1 MANLLT
7 NRAVAFESR
16 AAGDAAEG
24 AVAAF
29 PAGRPGP
36 PRLWL
41 SRLTVT
47 DFRCYAQA
55 EIEADGR
62 PVVLAGPNGAGKTN
76 LLEAISYLAPG
87 RGLRR
92 ARLRDVERRT
102 TPAPGP
108 WAVAATVVTPEGPR
122 DLGTGRDPAPGGP
135 VGGPVGGP
143 AGGPAGG
150 NGEAGRPRERRVVRI
165 DGAPARSQQ
174 ELGEILAI
182 VWLSPRMDG
191 LLRDGAAARRRFLDR
206 LVYGFDPAHAGRVA
220 AYEQALRERA
230 RLLKLGG
237 ADGAW
242 LAALE
247 DTMARHGVAIAAAR
261 RDLVGRL
268 GQACDAANG
277 AANGAGSGAFP
288 VAGLALDGAAEAAL
302 EGQAAL
308 AVEDGL
314 RARLAEA
321 RSRDAAAGGAAAG
334 PHRSDLAVSHLERGL
349 PAALCSTGEQKALL
363 ISIVLAHARLLALHR
378 DAPPLLLLDEIAA
391 HLDEARRRAL
401 FNEILGLGVQAW
413 LTGTDAAIFAD
424 FGARARFFQVR
435 AATLTPAEPPAR
447 NLA

>member
-1 MANLLT
+1 M
-7 NRAVAFESR
+7 
-16 AAGDAAEG
+16 GG

-29 PAGRPGP
+29 PTVRPDGHP
-36 PRLWL
+36 APRRVWL

-47 DFRCYAQA
+47 DFRCYARA

-92 ARLRDVERRT
+92 ARLSDVDRRT
-102 TPAPGP
+102 LPPAGP
-108 WAVAATVVTPEGPR
+108 WAVAATVATPEGPR
-122 DLGTGRDPAPGGP
+122 DLGTGRDPAMG
-135 VGGPVGGP
+135 
-143 AGGPAGG
+143 ANG
-150 NGEAGRPRERRVVRI
+150 NGGDTGGEGRGATGRPRERRVVRI
-165 DGAPARSQQ
+165 DGAPARSQR
-174 ELGEILAI
+174 ELGEIVTI

-191 LLRDGAAARRRFLDR
+191 LFRDSSAARRRFLDR

-230 RLLKLGG
+230 RLLKTGG
-237 ADGAW
+237 AEDTW

-247 DTMARHGVAIAAAR
+247 DTMARHGIAIAAAR

-268 GQACDAANG
+268 AQAGG
-277 AANGAGSGAFP
+277 AARGAGSGLFP
-288 VAGLALDGAAEAAL
+288 VADLALDGEIEAAL

-308 AVEDGL
+308 AVEDRL

-334 PHRSDLAVSHLERGL
+334 PHRSDLAVSHGERGL

-378 DAPPLLLLDEIAA
+378 DAAPLLLLDEIAA
-391 HLDEARRRAL
+391 HLDEARRHAL
-401 FNEILGLGVQAW
+401 FDEILELGVQAW
-413 LTGTDAAIFAD
+413 MTGTDAAVFAD
-424 FGARARFFQVR
+424 LGERARFFQVR
-435 AATLTPAEPPAR
+435 AATLTPVDPPFK
-447 NLA
+447 NIS

>member
-1 MANLLT
+1 MQPRT
-7 NRAVAFESR
+7 
-16 AAGDAAEG
+16 AGG
-24 AVAAF
+24 ALATV
-29 PAGRPGP
+29 PDVRHGP

-41 SRLTVT
+41 SRLSVT
-47 DFRCYAQA
+47 DFRCYARA

-92 ARLRDVERRT
+92 ARLSDVERRA
-102 TPAPGP
+102 TPAAGP
-108 WAVAATVVTPEGPR
+108 WAVAATAVTPEGPR
-122 DLGTGRDPAPGGP
+122 ELGTGRDPALS
-135 VGGPVGGP
+135 GP
-143 AGGPAGG
+143 AEGST
-150 NGEAGRPRERRVVRI
+150 NGSDGAGRPRERRVVRI
-165 DGAPARSQQ
+165 DGAPARSHQ

-191 LLRDGAAARRRFLDR
+191 LFRDGASARRRFLDR

-230 RLLKLGG
+230 RLLRLGG
-237 ADGAW
+237 TEDAW

-268 GQACDAANG
+268 AQAC
-277 AANGAGSGAFP
+277 GAGSGPFP
-288 VAGLALDGAAEAAL
+288 VAGLALDGEAEAAL

-321 RSRDAAAGGAAAG
+321 RSRDATAGGAAAG
-334 PHRSDLAVSHLERGL
+334 PHRSDMVVSHLERGL

-391 HLDEARRRAL
+391 HLDEVRRRAL
-401 FNEILGLGVQAW
+401 FDEILGLGVQAW
-413 LTGTDAAIFAD
+413 LTGTDAAVFAD
-424 FGARARFFQVR
+424 FGERACFFHVR
-435 AATLTPAEPPAR
+435 AATLTPVEPPANTKSR
-447 NLA
+447 

>member
-1 MANLLT
+1 MAPEGS
-7 NRAVAFESR
+7 V
-16 AAGDAAEG
+16 EG

-29 PAGRPGP
+29 PAERPGP
-36 PRLWL
+36 RRLWL
-41 SRLTVT
+41 SRLSVT
-47 DFRCYAQA
+47 DFRCYTHA
-55 EIEADGR
+55 EIEPDGR

-92 ARLRDVERRT
+92 ARLSDVERRC
-102 TPAPGP
+102 TPAAGP
-108 WAVAATVVTPEGPR
+108 WAVAATAVTPEGPR
-122 DLGTGRDPAPGGP
+122 ELGTGRDPALSGLA
-135 VGGPVGGP
+135 
-143 AGGPAGG
+143 AGRANGS
-150 NGEAGRPRERRVVRI
+150 GEAGQPRERRVVRI

-182 VWLSPRMDG
+182 VWLNPRMDG
-191 LLRDGAAARRRFLDR
+191 LFRDGASARRRFLDR

-230 RLLKLGG
+230 RLLRLGG
-237 ADGAW
+237 AEAAW

-268 GQACDAANG
+268 AQACDV
-277 AANGAGSGAFP
+277 GSGPFP
-288 VAGLALDGAAEAAL
+288 VAGLALDGEAESAL

-401 FNEILGLGVQAW
+401 FDEILGLGVQAW
-413 LTGTDAAIFAD
+413 LTGTDAAVFAD
-424 FGARARFFQVR
+424 FGERARFFQVR
-435 AATLTPAEPPAR
+435 AATLTPVEPPAKGM
-447 NLA
+447 A

>member
-1 MANLLT
+1 
-7 NRAVAFESR
+7 V
-16 AAGDAAEG
+16 EG

-29 PAGRPGP
+29 PAEGPGP
-36 PRLWL
+36 RRLWL
-41 SRLTVT
+41 SRLSVT
-47 DFRCYAQA
+47 DFRCYAHA
-55 EIEADGR
+55 EIEPDGR

-92 ARLRDVERRT
+92 ARLSDVERRVT
-102 TPAPGP
+102 LVDGPAGP
-108 WAVAATVVTPEGPR
+108 WAVAATAVTPEGPR
-122 DLGTGRDPAPGGP
+122 ELGTGRDPALGMQT
-135 VGGPVGGP
+135 GGP

-191 LLRDGAAARRRFLDR
+191 LFRDGASARRRFLDR

-237 ADGAW
+237 AEDAW

-261 RDLVGRL
+261 RDLVERL
-268 GQACDAANG
+268 AQA
-277 AANGAGSGAFP
+277 SGTGHGLFP
-288 VAGLALDGAAEAAL
+288 VAGWALDGEAEVAL
-302 EGQAAL
+302 AGQAAL
-308 AVEDGL
+308 VVEDGL
-314 RARLAEA
+314 RARFAES
-321 RSRDAAAGGAAAG
+321 RSRDAVVGGAAAG
-334 PHRSDLAVSHLERGL
+334 PHRSDLRVSHLERAL
-349 PAALCSTGEQKALL
+349 PAELCSTGEQKALL

-378 DAPPLLLLDEIAA
+378 DAAPLLLLDEIAA
-391 HLDEARRRAL
+391 HLDETRRRAL
-401 FNEILGLGVQAW
+401 FDEILGLGVQAW
-413 LTGTDAAIFAD
+413 LTGTDAGVFAD
-424 FGARARFFQVR
+424 LGERARFFRVC
-435 AATLTPAEPPAR
+435 AATLTPSEPLTGKMA
-447 NLA
+447 

>member
-1 MANLLT
+1 M
-7 NRAVAFESR
+7 
-16 AAGDAAEG
+16 
-24 AVAAF
+24 AAF
-29 PAGRPGP
+29 QVVRPGA

-41 SRLTVT
+41 SRLMVT

-55 EIEADGR
+55 EIETDER

-92 ARLRDVERRT
+92 ARLGDVERRALT
-102 TPAPGP
+102 AAGPAAGP
-108 WAVAATVVTPEGPR
+108 WAVAATAVTPEGPR
-122 DLGTGRDPAPGGP
+122 ELGTGRDPAPAPGTTSAP
-135 VGGPVGGP
+135 VGTPGG
-143 AGGPAGG
+143 G
-150 NGEAGRPRERRVVRI
+150 PRERRVVRI

-174 ELGEILAI
+174 ALGEILAI

-191 LLRDGAAARRRFLDR
+191 LFRDGASARRRFLDR

-230 RLLKLGG
+230 RLLRLGG
-237 ADGAW
+237 AEDAW
-242 LAALE
+242 LTALE

-268 GQACDAANG
+268 SQACGSAT
-277 AANGAGSGAFP
+277 GAGSGAFP
-288 VAGLALDGAAEAAL
+288 VAGLALDGEAEVAL

-308 AVEDGL
+308 EVEDGL
-314 RARLAEA
+314 RARFAEA
-321 RSRDAAAGGAAAG
+321 RARDAASGGAAAG
-334 PHRSDLAVSHLERGL
+334 PHRSDLVVSHLERGL

-378 DAPPLLLLDEIAA
+378 SAPPLLLLDEIAA

-401 FNEILGLGVQAW
+401 FDQILGLGIQAW
-413 LTGTDAAIFAD
+413 LTGTDAATFAD
-424 FGARARFFQVR
+424 FGERANFFQVR
-435 AATLTPAEPPAR
+435 AATLTPAGPPAKSM
-447 NLA
+447 A

>member
-1 MANLLT
+1 M
-7 NRAVAFESR
+7 RSR
-16 AAGDAAEG
+16 AAGGTADG
-24 AVAAF
+24 ALAAF
-29 PAGRPGP
+29 PTVRPDGRPA
-36 PRLWL
+36 PRRVWL

-47 DFRCYAQA
+47 DFRCYTRA

-92 ARLRDVERRT
+92 ARLSDVDRRAV
-102 TPAPGP
+102 PAAGP
-108 WAVAATVVTPEGPR
+108 WAVAATVATPEGPR
-122 DLGTGRDPAPGGP
+122 DLGTGRDPAIGANGN
-135 VGGPVGGP
+135 
-143 AGGPAGG
+143 GG
-150 NGEAGRPRERRVVRI
+150 NGSGAGEGRGAAGRPRERRVVRI
-165 DGAPARSQQ
+165 DGAPARSQR

-191 LLRDGAAARRRFLDR
+191 LFRDGSSARRRFLDR

-230 RLLKLGG
+230 RLLKTGG
-237 ADGAW
+237 AEDAW
-242 LAALE
+242 LVALE
-247 DTMARHGVAIAAAR
+247 DTMARHGIAIAAAR

-268 GQACDAANG
+268 AQARG
-277 AANGAGSGAFP
+277 AARGAGSGPFP
-288 VAGLALDGAAEAAL
+288 VADLALDGEIEVAL

-321 RSRDAAAGGAAAG
+321 RSRDAVAGGAAAG
-334 PHRSDLAVSHLERGL
+334 PHRSDLAVSHGERGL

-378 DAPPLLLLDEIAA
+378 DAAPLLLLDEIAA
-391 HLDEARRRAL
+391 HLDETRRHAL
-401 FNEILGLGVQAW
+401 FDEILELGVQAW
-413 LTGTDAAIFAD
+413 LTGTDAAVFAD
-424 FGARARFFQVR
+424 LGERARFFKVR
-435 AATLTPAEPPAR
+435 AANLTPAEPPAK
-447 NLA
+447 NIS

>member
-1 MANLLT
+1 L
-7 NRAVAFESR
+7 
-16 AAGDAAEG
+16 GG

-29 PAGRPGP
+29 PTVRPDGRPDGRP
-36 PRLWL
+36 APRRVWL

-47 DFRCYAQA
+47 NFRCYARA

-92 ARLRDVERRT
+92 ARLSDVDRRT
-102 TPAPGP
+102 VPAAGP
-108 WAVAATVVTPEGPR
+108 WAVAATVATPEGPR
-122 DLGTGRDPAPGGP
+122 DLGTGRDPAMGTNGTGG
-135 VGGPVGGP
+135 G
-143 AGGPAGG
+143 AGGG
-150 NGEAGRPRERRVVRI
+150 NGGATGRPRERRVVRI
-165 DGAPARSQQ
+165 DGAPARSQR
-174 ELGEILAI
+174 ELGEIVAI

-191 LLRDGAAARRRFLDR
+191 LFRDSSAARRRFLDR

-230 RLLKLGG
+230 RLLKMGG
-237 ADGAW
+237 AEDTW

-247 DTMARHGVAIAAAR
+247 DTMARHGIAIAAAR

-268 GQACDAANG
+268 AQAGG
-277 AANGAGSGAFP
+277 AAKGAGSGPFP
-288 VAGLALDGAAEAAL
+288 VADLALDGEIEAAL

-308 AVEDGL
+308 AVEDRL

-334 PHRSDLAVSHLERGL
+334 PHRSDLVVSHGERGL

-378 DAPPLLLLDEIAA
+378 DAAPLLLLDEIAA
-391 HLDEARRRAL
+391 HLDEARRHAL
-401 FNEILGLGVQAW
+401 FDEILELGVQAW
-413 LTGTDAAIFAD
+413 MTGTDAAVFAD
-424 FGARARFFQVR
+424 LGERACFFQVR
-435 AATLTPAEPPAR
+435 AATLTPVEPPIK
-447 NLA
+447 NIS

>member
-1 MANLLT
+1 M
-7 NRAVAFESR
+7 
-16 AAGDAAEG
+16 
-24 AVAAF
+24 
-29 PAGRPGP
+29 RPEP
-36 PRLWL
+36 RRLWL

-47 DFRCYAQA
+47 NFRCYAQA

-62 PVVLAGPNGAGKTN
+62 PVVLTGPNGAGKTN

-92 ARLRDVERRT
+92 ARLSDVERRAPT
-102 TPAPGP
+102 ATGPATGP
-108 WAVAATVVTPEGPR
+108 WAVAATAVTPEGPR
-122 DLGTGRDPAPGGP
+122 ELGTGRDPAQAAATD
-135 VGGPVGGP
+135 GP
-143 AGGPAGG
+143 AGGPGDG
-150 NGEAGRPRERRVVRI
+150 PGGEAGRPRERRVVRI
-165 DGAPARSQQ
+165 DGVPARSQQ

-191 LLRDGAAARRRFLDR
+191 LFRDGASARRRFLDR

-220 AYEQALRERA
+220 AYEQALRGRA

-237 ADGAW
+237 ADGVW

-268 GQACDAANG
+268 AQACDTG
-277 AANGAGSGAFP
+277 GGPFP
-288 VAGLALDGAAEAAL
+288 VAGLALDGEAEVAL

-321 RSRDAAAGGAAAG
+321 RARDAAAGGAAVG

-378 DAPPLLLLDEIAA
+378 SAPPLLLLDEIAA
-391 HLDEARRRAL
+391 HLDETRRRAL
-401 FNEILGLGVQAW
+401 FDQILELGVQAW
-413 LTGTDAAIFAD
+413 LTGTDAATFAD
-424 FGARARFFQVR
+424 LGERARFFQVR
-435 AATLTPAEPPAR
+435 AATLTAAEPPAKDR
-447 NLA
+447 LS